1 MDRSA
6 GMAKLMDPMD
16 KRTKRF
22 PFSYTSSARTDVRK
36 TIAAELRRLA
46 EQKKKDEQIK
56 GEQQEKVRK
65 LTNGN
70 SR

>member
-1 MDRSA
+1 
-6 GMAKLMDPMD
+6 MAKLMDPMD

-22 PFSYTSSARTDVRK
+22 PFAYTDSAKTDVRK

-56 GEQQEKVRK
+56 QEAQEKVRK
-65 LTNGN
+65 LG
-70 SR
+70 RADK